1 MTATHRH
8 FSMRTAVRCA
18 QGGARLR
25 GARSRRAFTLLE
37 IVVTLGLLVLILAL
51 AWPIMQNQIA
61 ASALPESAARLRDTL
76 FMARS
81 HAMMENRRVR
91 IRFAPNEQAP
101 YIEIEL
107 DPVRFPG
114 EWEAIGAAWA
124 REPLL
129 LGDVQVVAI
138 ESGRPVYLKP
148 VSFDESTDKTEKDA
162 EEEAKL
168 EKRSGMDNT
177 TGLDTYG
184 TAVTMANEDIELDEN
199 RPLIIYEPNGSTD
212 WATIKLAEI
221 PLDQELT
228 EDDNQLWVI
237 LDGRTGLAYVRDQ
250 VTEDQLADETFYVR
264 RENLEL
270 PDLNDTSALAFGLN
284 DPGSSGESGG
294 GEMPGGGSGGMGSGG
309 NPPAPP
315 ALGDIGAGFGP
326 GDLGQL
332 PAGGRGGDGRGGG
345 RPGMGNGGN
354 RPNRGEGDG
363 RQGGGRGAGGDG
375 RGGGGR
381 GPGGEGRGGDGRGP
395 RGEGGDGRGGPSKDG
410 DVGGGKGGTGLTPSG
425 QRNLTDDMEGSDLS
439 REERDNINNALNDKK
454 DEKKDGGRPPEEKP
468 DDQADDNDND
478 NKNGG

>member
-1 MTATHRH
+1 MTKAQRH
-8 FSMRTAVRCA
+8 IPLRSAVRRA
-18 QGGARLR
+18 PNVVRAGACR

-37 IVVTLGLLVLILAL
+37 IVVSLGLLVLILAL

-91 IRFAPNEQAP
+91 IRFAPNEQVP

-114 EWEAIGAAWA
+114 EWEAISAAWA

-129 LGDVQVVAI
+129 LGDVQVVMI

-148 VSFDESTDKTEKDA
+148 VSFDESTDKAEEDA

-168 EKRSGMDNT
+168 EKRSGMDST

-228 EDDNQLWVI
+228 EEDNQLWVI
-237 LDGRTGLAYVRDQ
+237 LDGRTGLAYVREQ

-284 DPGSSGESGG
+284 DPGSSGGG
-294 GEMPGGGSGGMGSGG
+294 GGGGSGMPSGGFGGVGGGG
-309 NPPAPP
+309 NPPMPP
-315 ALGDIGAGFGP
+315 AMGGGGAGFGP

-332 PAGGRGGDGRGGG
+332 PAGGRGGEGRGGD

-354 RPNRGEGDG
+354 RPNRGEG
-363 RQGGGRGAGGDG
+363 GGRPGEGRGPGGDG
-375 RGGGGR
+375 RGGDGR
-381 GPGGEGRGGDGRGP
+381 GDGRGP

-410 DVGGGKGGTGLTPSG
+410 DVGGGKGGTGLAPSG
-425 QRNLTDDMEGSDLS
+425 PRNLTDDMEGSGLS
-439 REERDNINNALNDKK
+439 REERENISNALDDKK
-454 DEKKDGGRPPEEKP
+454 DEKKDDGRSPEEKP

-478 NKNGG
+478 NKNGR